1 MKLFFSSS
9 LALVIAA
16 TSQALTLPLS
26 GVPGRVAERNPSLA
40 AARLRIEEARGRL
53 LGAGRLAN
61 PEAGAEIKHDRRYRE
76 GALGISLDQRFPLTS
91 RLRLEKELSAREVE
105 SAELEVRA
113 QERKLGAQARAAA
126 VRLKALDEQQALRAK
141 QAGLAKELAESVA
154 KFAERGEV
162 SALDAGQARLDG
174 LRMNLESRQIET
186 ERAVLLGELKPLLGV
201 AAGDTLVLTGALPE
215 IGAAPHG
222 GDWTRRA
229 DFQLAKK
236 NEETA
241 AAEIG
246 LARARKWEDA
256 SGGVFIEGERMEDA
270 PDGLDHTP
278 FIGLRFSL
286 PLPFWNKNEGEI
298 AEKNAAA
305 RRAELET
312 KALASQIAHE
322 AAAARAEMEAIAKL
336 ARETTEKLLP
346 LVAEQ
351 AEKLE
356 AAYQK
361 GQADLITLLRIREQR
376 LQIETSAL
384 DAKRDWNLARIR
396 FEAAT
401 GR

>member
-1 MKLFFSSS
+1 MKLLISSS
-9 LALVIAA
+9 LALVIIS
-16 TSQALTLPLS
+16 TSQALTLPMS
-26 GVPGRVAERNPSLA
+26 GVAGRVAERNPSLA
-40 AARLRIEEARGRL
+40 AARVRIEEARGRL

-61 PEAGAEIKHDRRYRE
+61 PEAGAEIKHDHRHRE
-76 GALGISLDQRFPLTS
+76 GALGISLDQKFPLTN
-91 RLRLEKELSAREVE
+91 RLRLEKELSQKEVE
-105 SAELEVRA
+105 AAELEVRA
-113 QERKLGAQARAAA
+113 EERRLAAQARAAA
-126 VRLKALDEQQALRAK
+126 VRLKVLDEQQALRAR
-141 QAGLAKELAESVA
+141 QAELAKELAESVA

-174 LRMNLESRQIET
+174 LRVSLESSQIET
-186 ERAVLLGELKPLLGV
+186 ERAALLGELKPLLGI
-201 AAGDTLVLTGALPE
+201 APEDTLVLTGGLPE
-215 IGAAPHG
+215 IGAAPKG
-222 GDWTRRA
+222 GDWTQRA
-229 DFQLAKK
+229 DFQLARK
-236 NEETA
+236 NEEA
-241 AAEIG
+241 AAAGIG
-246 LARARKWEDA
+246 VAKARKWEDA
-256 SGGVFIEGERMEDA
+256 SAGVFFEGERMEDA

-298 AEKNAAA
+298 AERSAAA

-312 KALASQIAHE
+312 KAVASRIAHE
-322 AAAARAEMEAIAKL
+322 AAAALAEMEAIAKL

-361 GQADLITLLRIREQR
+361 GQSDMITLLRIREQR